1 MHVEYLSYGHS
12 VLCIG
17 YQVLQPQPIKTK
29 PTNNKNMKR
38 IQKTLVIGAMAALPI
53 GVVTAGPIAG
63 NASATSEI
71 KAADAETKTVE
82 LKVTGMT

>member
-1 MHVEYLSYGHS
+1 
-12 VLCIG
+12 
-17 YQVLQPQPIKTK
+17 
-29 PTNNKNMKR
+29 MKR